1 MGGVRLGVLGGTFDP
16 IHIGHLVLA
25 EQAREQLALDEV
37 LFVPAGDPWR
47 KAGKR
52 ITPALDR
59 RAMVEL
65 AIAGNPAF
73 RCSSIEIDRPGPSYT
88 VDTLATLWAERP
100 EAVLYF
106 IVGEDALFDLPN
118 WKDPARIV
126 SLAFV
131 AVAARGP
138 ASRLD
143 GLTAE
148 DADRLLPGL
157 SGRLVRVEMPVI
169 GVSATDLRAR
179 LRRGAS
185 VRYLVREAVERYIA
199 ERGLYREE

>member
-1 MGGVRLGVLGGTFDP
+1 MRVGVLGGTFDP

-25 EQAREQLALDEV
+25 EQAREQLGLDEV

-73 RCSSIEIDRPGPSYT
+73 RCSSIEIDRAGPSYT
-88 VDTLATLWAERP
+88 VDTLATLRAERP
-100 EAVLYF
+100 EGELYF

-126 SLAFV
+126 SLALV
-131 AVAARGP
+131 AVARRGP
-138 ASRLD
+138 ESRLD
-143 GLTAE
+143 GLTAGE
-148 DADRLLPGL
+148 AERLVPGL
-157 SGRLVRVEMPVI
+157 GGRLVRVDMPVI

-185 VRYLVREAVERYIA
+185 VRYLVPEAVERYIA
-199 ERGLYREE
+199 ERRLYRGE